1 MMLMLACKELDYD
14 NGLCLVTWNKQ
25 VKTPVFDQLVLG
37 DSTWAEDKCDK
48 YR

>member
-25 VKTPVFDQLVLG
+25 VETPVFDQLVLG